1 MYTKQAKKSRVKGT
15 AFIKNKLKF
24 ETELSG
30 SLHGKISFELGLKK
44 RAQGNLGE
52 YSRKK
57 NILSANVQ
65 MQKNVYPVPR
75 NSKVANV
82 AEAEWRRKNN
92 VKRSTL
98 KNKAEGWRESSALKS
113 MFCSYRGPGF
123 NFLHPHDDS

>member
-57 NILSANVQ
+57 KYSFCKCPNAKECLPS
-65 MQKNVYPVPR
+65 
-75 NSKVANV
+75 SK
-82 AEAEWRRKNN
+82 E
-92 VKRSTL
+92 
-98 KNKAEGWRESSALKS
+98 
-113 MFCSYRGPGF
+113 
-123 NFLHPHDDS
+123 